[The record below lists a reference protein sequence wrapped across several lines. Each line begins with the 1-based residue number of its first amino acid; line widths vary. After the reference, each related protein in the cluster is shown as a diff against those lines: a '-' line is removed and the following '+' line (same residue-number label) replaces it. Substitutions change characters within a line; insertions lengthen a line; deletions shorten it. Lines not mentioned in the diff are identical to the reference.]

1 MYRLGVILFACLLA
15 GCGVNHAA
23 ATEADDTRAWQGTWK
38 LVACTAGGESQMADL
53 RWVVKGDHYTLRLN
67 GQSGEDP
74 YTFKLDHK
82 QKRIDVFHHD
92 TPKGTWG
99 GSLKGIYEIDGN
111 SLKVCYDLKGQR
123 YPKSFEAG
131 RGSGQ
136 VVYEFRRER
145 RD

>member
-1 MYRLGVILFACLLA
+1 
-15 GCGVNHAA
+15 
-23 ATEADDTRAWQGTWK
+23 
-38 LVACTAGGESQMADL
+38 MADL